1 MNISEQT
8 FERLVLCP
16 WSQWGK
22 DGAKGIEV
30 PLDDMPDSVWNEI
43 KHHQARYKV
52 FFKQGETL
60 WVPIPD
66 DIANQMAGNNNLI
79 LNKTH

>member
-1 MNISEQT
+1 MNIIEEE

-22 DGAKGIEV
+22 EGAKGIMIPFDE
-30 PLDDMPDSVWNEI
+30 LSESDWNEI
-43 KHHQARYKV
+43 KHYQARYNEC
-52 FFKQGETL
+52 FKQGEIL

-66 DIANQMAGNNNLI
+66 DVANRIASDSNLI